1 MKISNTIPKA
11 VILAAV
17 SLLSPF
23 IKNITATNLINA
35 LQEYDNENDK
45 KTETETRL
53 QRPYTISEAMT
64 TFQLSKPSIF
74 KLIRTG
80 KLTRIKLGSATR
92 ITAASVEK
100 LINSGDTE

>member
-35 LQEYDNENDK
+35 LQEYESDNKSEATTSLK
-45 KTETETRL
+45 
-53 QRPYTISEAMT
+53 RPYKISEVMEIL
-64 TFQLSKPSIF
+64 QLTKPSVY

-92 ITAASVEK
+92 ITADSVEK